1 MSSTTPDAAPD
12 AAPDH
17 QALLRALDAHLQAMP
32 PVAALRLR
40 IAGYDGARLALRAP
54 LAANV
59 NDKGCAFGGSLASL
73 MTLAG
78 WGLATLQLQAHGL
91 DAAVYVADS
100 QVRYRAP
107 LYDDLDASAWLAG
120 GDWDAFRATLQATG
134 RASASLQ
141 AQVAGADGTIAA
153 SGAARYVA
161 IARAP
166 GAAGGAAG

>member
-1 MSSTTPDAAPD
+1 MSSMPVPPADPG
-12 AAPDH
+12 
-17 QALLRALDAHLQAMP
+17 ALLQALDAHFQAMP
-32 PVAALRLR
+32 PVSALRLR

-100 QVRYRAP
+100 QVRYLAP
-107 LYDDLDASAWLAG
+107 LYADLDASAWLAD
-120 GDWDAFRATLQATG
+120 GDTAATGWDAIRASLRDTG
-134 RASASLQ
+134 RASLVLQ
-141 AQVAGADGTIAA
+141 SQVAGPDGAVAA
-153 SGAARYVA
+153 SGRARYVA
-161 IARAP
+161 FARTP
-166 GAAGGAAG
+166 EAAG

>member
-1 MSSTTPDAAPD
+1 MSAPSTGPGP
-12 AAPDH
+12 
-17 QALLRALDAHLQAMP
+17 LLQALDAHLQGMP
-32 PVAALRLR
+32 PVAALQLR

-100 QVRYRAP
+100 QVRYLVP
-107 LYDDLDASAWLAG
+107 LYADLDASAWLDD
-120 GDWDAFRATLQATG
+120 GDTVMKSWDAIRASLRDNG
-134 RASASLQ
+134 RASLVLQ
-141 AQVAGADGTIAA
+141 SQVAGPDGTVAA
-153 SGAARYVA
+153 RGRARYVA
-161 IARAP
+161 FARAP
-166 GAAGGAAG
+166 ETAG

>member
-1 MSSTTPDAAPD
+1 MSSMSLPPAATGP
-12 AAPDH
+12 
-17 QALLRALDAHLQAMP
+17 LLQALDAHLQAMP

-40 IAGYDGARLALRAP
+40 IAGYDGARLALQAP

-100 QVRYRAP
+100 QVRYLAP
-107 LYDDLDASAWLAG
+107 LYADLEASAWLADD
-120 GDWDAFRATLQATG
+120 GDWDAVRASLVDGG
-134 RASASLQ
+134 RASLVLQ
-141 AQVAGADGTIAA
+141 AQVAGPDGTVAA
-153 SGAARYVA
+153 SGRARYVA
-161 IARAP
+161 FARTPEAT
-166 GAAGGAAG
+166 G

>member
-1 MSSTTPDAAPD
+1 MPGTTT
-12 AAPDH
+12 DH

-32 PVAALRLR
+32 PVGALGVR
-40 IAGYDGARLALRAP
+40 IAGYDGARLALHAP

-100 QVRYRAP
+100 QVRYLTP
-107 LYDDLDASAWLAG
+107 LYADLDASAWLED
-120 GDWDAFRATLQATG
+120 GDWDAVRASLRDTG
-134 RASASLQ
+134 RARVVLQ
-141 AQVAGADGTIAA
+141 SQVAGPDGVVAA
-153 SGAARYVA
+153 TGQARYVA
-161 IARAP
+161 FAKRPETASSAGSP
-166 GAAGGAAG
+166 G